1 MPDILPRKLL
11 VQLSGFTPL
20 QRILLST
27 TGTNQATLSA
37 YHGQPV
43 KVNVLTQTSKPDG
56 RIIRVVEMKCSD
68 RVVCS
73 AESILDIKNPTV
85 RTKIHS
91 RIYGIGQI
99 LELSQIRPEFELGSA
114 WKTETHFH
122 REYTLTAP
130 GVIYNILE
138 HFPIDMYT

>member
-11 VQLSGFTPL
+11 AQLSSFTPM

-37 YHGQPV
+37 YHGRAV
-43 KVNVLTQTSKPDG
+43 KVNVLTQTEKPDG
-56 RIIRVVEMKCSD
+56 RIIRVVEMKCGGK
-68 RVVCS
+68 VVCS
-73 AESILDIKNPTV
+73 AESILDIKNPIV
-85 RTKIHS
+85 RAKIQS
-91 RIYGIGQI
+91 KEYGIGQI
-99 LELSQIRPEFELGSA
+99 LELNQIRPEFELGSA

-130 GVIYNILE
+130 GVMYNILE

>member
-11 VQLSGFTPL
+11 AQLSSFTPM

-37 YHGQPV
+37 YHGQSV
-43 KVNVLTQTSKPDG
+43 TVNVLTQTRKPDG
-56 RIIRVVEMKCSD
+56 RIIRAVEMQCGDK
-68 RVVCS
+68 VVCS
-73 AESILDIKNPTV
+73 AESILEIKNPAIQA
-85 RTKIHS
+85 KIHS
-91 RIYGIGQI
+91 KVYGIGQI

-130 GVIYNILE
+130 GVMYNILE